1 MSIGFQVRA
10 TIANLAF
17 GIGTTSIMKVE
28 RHAIAWVAYLLRS
41 RYMKTSGQ
49 GRTRHKNDPWEV
61 LVVAGLFFFPG
72 LFMLF
77 QRGTRVAFQQSFYH
91 APSGFTVLSEH
102 GAHIFGMLAILVG
115 LALVWFISICVERSP
130 AMKGHRSH
138 AGDDLTPTV

>member
-49 GRTRHKNDPWEV
+49 RRTRHKNDPWEV

-77 QRGTRVAFQQSFYH
+77 Q
-91 APSGFTVLSEH
+91 L
-102 GAHIFGMLAILVG
+102 
-115 LALVWFISICVERSP
+115 
-130 AMKGHRSH
+130 H
-138 AGDDLTPTV
+138 AGCIPTELLPRSLRLHSAFRAWRAYLRHARNSRRPRSGLVYFYLRRAITRDEGSQKPRWR